1 MSWGLGFTPIGLAAL
16 TVANALACAA
26 NAQTSDTLLSSAL
39 ENCDR
44 QAQEQ
49 VAQASGRKS
58 IAPTDILA
66 WPLLLNDLA
75 TRRQQEAEQ
84 PRLLA
89 EIEQQRQQCRMAAE
103 NAAAQRAQE
112 THKQEQEKK
121 EGYQRIS
128 VEAFALDGKD
138 LAAKVAKVS
147 ISGAYL
153 GSDNSSFLFSDVRS
167 VILATRYPNLGDQP
181 KVPLL
186 TDNATR
192 EFRKRLLDCRS
203 NPASTQVGCPVIVLG
218 RVTMCTLRSE
228 FGAAREMP
236 CIDAQDGR

>member
-1 MSWGLGFTPIGLAAL
+1 MSWGLRFTPIGLATL
-16 TVANALACAA
+16 IVANALACAA
-26 NAQTSDTLLSSAL
+26 NAQTSDTLLSPAL

-58 IAPTDILA
+58 IAPTDLLA

-89 EIEQQRQQCRMAAE
+89 EIEQQRQQCRLAAE
-103 NAAAQRAQE
+103 TAAVQRVQE
-112 THKQEQEKK
+112 ARRQEQEHH
-121 EGYQRIS
+121 EGYQHIS
-128 VEAFALDGKD
+128 VETFTLDGRE
-138 LAAKVAKVS
+138 LAAKAAKVS
-147 ISGAYL
+147 ISGMYL
-153 GSDNSSFLFSDVRS
+153 GSDSSSFLFSDARS

-186 TDNATR
+186 IENASR
-192 EFRKRLLDCRS
+192 DFRKRLLSCRT
-203 NPASTQVGCPVIVLG
+203 NPSSAQVGCPVIVLG
-218 RVTMCTLRSE
+218 RVTMCTLRSD

>member
-1 MSWGLGFTPIGLAAL
+1 MRWGLGFTPIGLATL

-26 NAQTSDTLLSSAL
+26 HAQASDALLSSAL

-49 VAQASGRKS
+49 VAQASGRKT
-58 IAPTDILA
+58 IAPTDLLA

-84 PRLLA
+84 PRHLA
-89 EIEQQRQQCRMAAE
+89 EIEQQRQQCRLAAE
-103 NAAAQRAQE
+103 NAAAQRVQEAHKQAQE
-112 THKQEQEKK
+112 TK
-121 EGYQRIS
+121 EGYLRIS

-138 LAAKVAKVS
+138 WAAKAAKVS

-153 GSDNSSFLFSDVRS
+153 GSDNSSFLFRDARS

-186 TDNATR
+186 IENATR

-203 NPASTQVGCPVIVLG
+203 NPASAQVGCPVIVLG
-218 RVTMCTLRSE
+218 RVAMCTLRSE
-228 FGAAREMP
+228 LGVTREMP

>member
-26 NAQTSDTLLSSAL
+26 HAQTSDTLLSSAL

-44 QAQEQ
+44 QAHEQ
-49 VAQASGRKS
+49 AAQATGRKS
-58 IAPTDILA
+58 IAPSDVLA

-75 TRRQQEAEQ
+75 IRRQQETNE

-89 EIEQQRQQCRMAAE
+89 EIEQQRQQCHLTAE
-103 NAAAQRAQE
+103 NAAAQRIQE
-112 THKQEQEKK
+112 AHKQEQEKK

-138 LAAKVAKVS
+138 LARKSAKVS
-147 ISGAYL
+147 ISGVYL
-153 GSDNSSFLFSDVRS
+153 GSDSSSFLFSDARS

-186 TDNATR
+186 IDNATR

-218 RVTMCTLRSE
+218 RAAMCTLRSE
-228 FGAAREMP
+228 LGVTREMP